1 MLCMKELKSGSAR
14 AGSWPPIKDNR
25 LGSSLVILQ
34 TASSNLHLPAHQIK
48 WFTAA
53 AVHYSQCHHDSTL
66 SSQHHF
72 LSAYLRHH
80 PASTQRHFVQL
91 RREINLV
98 SAFHTYFTGSYYLQ
112 HQKKKKKTNHTSDS
126 WEFNVVDWGFHP
138 ALFYITMLSRYEK
151 GQRVDVGL
159 TGGTSGWKHL
169 RFISAAASKHLSEV
183 LYVYDIILINSI
195 YEVTQILSADIASQT
210 SSSPTPGSSWC
221 EMLNWV
227 YISSLPFSDTPKKRS
242 LQVENQINPGI

>member
-1 MLCMKELKSGSAR
+1 MLCMKELKSGFAR

-98 SAFHTYFTGSYYLQ
+98 SAFRTFFTGSYYLQ
-112 HQKKKKKTNHTSDS
+112 HQKKKKKNESH
-126 WEFNVVDWGFHP
+126 ERQLRV
-138 ALFYITMLSRYEK
+138 
-151 GQRVDVGL
+151 QR
-159 TGGTSGWKHL
+159 GGL
-169 RFISAAASKHLSEV
+169 RF
-183 LYVYDIILINSI
+183 
-195 YEVTQILSADIASQT
+195 
-210 SSSPTPGSSWC
+210 SSSTLLYNNGF
-221 EMLNWV
+221 
-227 YISSLPFSDTPKKRS
+227 SLWKRAEGGCGFNGRHIW
-242 LQVENQINPGI
+242 LEAP